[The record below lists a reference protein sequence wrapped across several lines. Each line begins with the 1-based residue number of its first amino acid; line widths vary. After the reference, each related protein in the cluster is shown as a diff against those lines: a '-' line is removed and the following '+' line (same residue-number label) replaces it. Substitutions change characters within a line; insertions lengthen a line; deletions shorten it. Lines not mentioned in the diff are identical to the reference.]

1 MRANTIPSIP
11 EIKKRIESTIRGE
24 AALTMILAEV
34 NALDHIKEK
43 VTPYPIDGV
52 VLTIGCDKT
61 TPNNHFRK

>member
-24 AALTMILAEV
+24 AELTMILAEV

-43 VTPYPIDGV
+43 VTPIR
-52 VLTIGCDKT
+52 IE
-61 TPNNHFRK
+61 RKSINKSLG